1 MAPTLAPL
9 DASERFNQIIQDI
22 GGTVLATTQVAEDI
36 AIKLS
41 SLTQQVQQQQGQI
54 QAQGNQIQAQGHQI
68 QVQGHQIQAQGQQ
81 ILALSQAI
89 ELIAQ
94 NHDDSSQQLTQLIDQ
109 LQSLTVIMEQSRKG
123 DT

>member
-9 DASERFNQIIQDI
+9 DASERFNQIIHDI

-54 QAQGNQIQAQGHQI
+54 QAQGHQI
-68 QVQGHQIQAQGQQ
+68 QVQGQQ

>member
-1 MAPTLAPL
+1 MAQPMPP
-9 DASERFNQIIQDI
+9 ASSHSFSQIIGDI
-22 GGTVLATTQVAEDI
+22 GDTLLATTQVAEDV
-36 AIKLS
+36 ALKLS
-41 SLTQQVQQQQGQI
+41 SLTQQVQQQQVQI
-54 QAQGNQIQAQGHQI
+54 QQQS
-68 QVQGHQIQAQGQQ
+68 QQ

-94 NHDDSSQQLTQLIDQ
+94 NHDDSSQQLTQLIAQ

>member
-54 QAQGNQIQAQGHQI
+54 QAQGHQI
-68 QVQGHQIQAQGQQ
+68 QVQGQQ

>member
-54 QAQGNQIQAQGHQI
+54 QAQGHQIQA
-68 QVQGHQIQAQGQQ
+68 QGHQIQAQGQQ

>member
-1 MAPTLAPL
+1 MINLPGQPPIEPL
-9 DASERFNQIIQDI
+9 NASERFNQVIYDI
-22 GGTVLATTQVAEDI
+22 GETVLATAQVAEDI

-54 QAQGNQIQAQGHQI
+54 Q
-68 QVQGHQIQAQGQQ
+68 VQGQQ

-94 NHDDSSQQLTQLIDQ
+94 NHDDSSQQLTQLLAQ
-109 LQSLTVIMEQSRKG
+109 LQSLTMIMEQSKQG

>member
-1 MAPTLAPL
+1 MALPMINLPGQPPGQPPIEPL
-9 DASERFNQIIQDI
+9 DASERFNQVINDI
-22 GGTVLATTQVAEDI
+22 GETVLATTQVAEDI

-41 SLTQQVQQQQGQI
+41 SLTQQVQQQQSQI
-54 QAQGNQIQAQGHQI
+54 QA
-68 QVQGHQIQAQGQQ
+68 QGHQIQAQGQQ

>member
-54 QAQGNQIQAQGHQI
+54 QSQGHQI
-68 QVQGHQIQAQGQQ
+68 QVQGQQ